1 MSQIRLTGEIQGER
15 PFSCYVC
22 GKVLLVNVQG
32 DYEVELNC
40 PRCKTRIHLTLRTP
54 IPDTLMMKHGEL
66 AKF

>member
-22 GKVLLVNVQG
+22 GKVLIVNIQG

-40 PRCKTRIHLTLRTP
+40 PRCKTRISLMLRTP
-54 IPDTLMMKHGEL
+54 LPDSLVMKHGEL